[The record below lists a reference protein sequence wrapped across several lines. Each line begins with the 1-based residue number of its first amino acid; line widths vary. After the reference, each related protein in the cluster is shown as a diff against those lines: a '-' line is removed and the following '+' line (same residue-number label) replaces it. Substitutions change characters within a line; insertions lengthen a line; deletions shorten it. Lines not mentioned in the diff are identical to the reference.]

1 MKTLREN
8 VVELVS
14 EMLPDA
20 SSVEQMTI
28 VERVL
33 DVRSEDADEVFDDF
47 YTEDLVETIKEV
59 IEESGY

>member
-1 MKTLREN
+1 MKTLRETII
-8 VVELVS
+8 ELVS

-20 SSVEQMTI
+20 SSVEQETI